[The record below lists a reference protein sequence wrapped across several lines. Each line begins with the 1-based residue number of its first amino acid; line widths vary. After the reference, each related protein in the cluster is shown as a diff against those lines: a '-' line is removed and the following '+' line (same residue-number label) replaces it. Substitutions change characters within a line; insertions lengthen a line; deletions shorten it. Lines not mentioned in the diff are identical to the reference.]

1 MLGFAVVF
9 PVRPFFGERA
19 FLVSVLIASAIMHF
33 LLELSVARGIVGG
46 IAGGVVVSRWK
57 VAEG

>member
-1 MLGFAVVF
+1 MLVFAVVF

-19 FLVSVLIASAIMHF
+19 FWSVLVASAMMPF
-33 LLELSVARGIVGG
+33 LLGLSLARGIVGG
-46 IAGGVVVSRWK
+46 TTGGVVASCRK